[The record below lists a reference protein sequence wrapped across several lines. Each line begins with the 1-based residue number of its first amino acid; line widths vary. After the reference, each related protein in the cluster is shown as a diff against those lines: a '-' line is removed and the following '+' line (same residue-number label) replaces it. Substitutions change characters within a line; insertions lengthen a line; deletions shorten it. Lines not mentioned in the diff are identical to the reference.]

1 MFSRHLQLLSYFAIF
16 SATLATVIF
25 ILHARTVLT

>member
-1 MFSRHLQLLSYFAIF
+1 MFSRHLQLPSYFEIF

-25 ILHARTVLT
+25 ILHSRTVLT